1 MWWVQERM
9 GREAMETSESLLE
22 RRTERKKPLTEKC
35 HRTQCVGFVAFD
47 FQMVYTA
54 GLYAGGDMGMIQER

>member
-35 HRTQCVGFVAFD
+35 HRTQCVGFVAFV
-47 FQMVYTA
+47 F
-54 GLYAGGDMGMIQER
+54 